1 MKCPWRAIVLVAALT
16 FGAGAPVFAQQTAP
30 PPPAPPPANEPL
42 TKAPNAMPG
51 DPFGEE
57 VTLTPK
63 TIIYLKGNSTWD
75 KALDNL
81 VDAFKSVYAL
91 LDKQGIK
98 RAGPAMTVYTQADDT
113 GFQFQ
118 AAVPI
123 AEEPKELPKGDIA
136 IGQSPGGK
144 ALKFTHRGSYD
155 SMDNT
160 YEAITN
166 YLDEKRLDAADT
178 FIEEYATDPV
188 TTPED
193 QLVITVLVQIK

>member
-1 MKCPWRAIVLVAALT
+1 MSMQCPWRAFALAAFLTLGVVPVL
-16 FGAGAPVFAQQTAP
+16 AQQAASP
-30 PPPAPPPANEPL
+30 PPPPIPSEPAVKPP
-42 TKAPNAMPG
+42 TTAPN

-91 LDKQGIK
+91 LEKQGIP
-98 RAGPAMTVYTQADDT
+98 RAGPSMTIYTQADDT

-123 AEEPKELPKGDIA
+123 AEAPKDLPKGDIA
-136 IGQSPGGK
+136 VGQSPGGK

-160 YEAITN
+160 YESITN
-166 YLDEKRLDAADT
+166 YLDEKRLEAAEN

-188 TTPED
+188 TTAED
-193 QLVITVLVQIK
+193 KFVVTVYVPLK